1 MRGAHH
7 RRNPQYILYFA
18 DHPPKSSAIPSDKPK
33 KVTASAGVL
42 EEPLL
47 QLGIAIE

>member
-1 MRGAHH
+1 MPRNAQLSAHA
-7 RRNPQYILYFA
+7 NYFA
-18 DHPPKSSAIPSDKPK
+18 DHPPKSSAIPSDEPK

-47 QLGIAIE
+47 QLGIDIE